1 MAGFTYTILTGAK
14 SVEGSIKFWANHS
27 SVPADQVLTEAQAF
41 IYSRLRVREMIATAT
56 VTAAIGASTFTLPTR
71 FLEPIRL
78 LPDGWGESLPF
89 VHENLHQRFREED
102 GDLYQGDPTEWTIA
116 DEVGVFDSQ
125 LVTAF
130 SGRMSFY
137 QRPADL
143 ASSSNETN
151 FLTTRYPT
159 LVRYACTAFAYDH
172 RKRRADA
179 TEMRLLAMN
188 EIEEANRESDRGRRG
203 QVRMR

>member
-1 MAGFTYTILTGAK
+1 MAINFTTLTGAK
-14 SVEGSIKFWANHS
+14 STESSIKYWVNHGL
-27 SVPADQVLTEAQAF
+27 VPSADILTEAQAW
-41 IYSRLRVREMIATAT
+41 IYERLRVREMIATAT

-89 VHENLHQRFREED
+89 VHENLHQRYRDED
-102 GDLYQGDPTEWTIA
+102 GNLEEGDPSEWTIA
-116 DEVGVFDSQ
+116 DEVGVFDSE
-125 LVTAF
+125 LTTAF
-130 SGRMSFY
+130 SGRMTFY
-137 QRPADL
+137 QTPAAL
-143 ASSSNETN
+143 VVTTNETN
-151 FLTTRYPT
+151 FLTTRFPT
-159 LVRYACTAFAYDH
+159 MLRYACMAFGYDA

-179 TEMRLLAMN
+179 TEMKVLAMA